1 MTQKINLSQ
10 KEENKFFEDIIH
22 GMDKQQEAMI
32 KKADSIIENV
42 AEFEEN
48 IHKQFAVYSAKY
60 IREVKY
66 NAPHKKN

>member
-10 KEENKFFEDIIH
+10 KEENKFFEDILR

-42 AEFEEN
+42 TEFEEN

-66 NAPHKKN
+66 N

>member
-1 MTQKINLSQ
+1 MRWKMTQKINLSQ
-10 KEENKFFEDIIH
+10 KEENKFFEDILR

-42 AEFEEN
+42 TEFEEN

-60 IREVKY
+60 IREVKC
-66 NAPHKKN
+66 N

>member
-1 MTQKINLSQ
+1 MTQKIDLSQ
-10 KEENKFFEDIIH
+10 KEENKFFEDILR

-42 AEFEEN
+42 TEFEEN

-66 NAPHKKN
+66 

>member
-10 KEENKFFEDIIH
+10 KEENKFFEDILR

-42 AEFEEN
+42 TEFEEN

-60 IREVKY
+60 IHEVKY
-66 NAPHKKN
+66 N

>member
-10 KEENKFFEDIIH
+10 KEENKFFEDILR

-42 AEFEEN
+42 TEFEEN

-60 IREVKY
+60 IREVKC
-66 NAPHKKN
+66 N

>member
-1 MTQKINLSQ
+1 MRWKMTQKINLSQ
-10 KEENKFFEDIIH
+10 KEENKFFEDILR

-42 AEFEEN
+42 EEFEEN

-66 NAPHKKN
+66 N

>member
-1 MTQKINLSQ
+1 MRWKMTQKIDLSQ
-10 KEENKFFEDIIH
+10 KEENKFFEDILR
-22 GMDKQQEAMI
+22 GMDKQQEAIM

-60 IREVKY
+60 IREVKC
-66 NAPHKKN
+66 N

>member
-10 KEENKFFEDIIH
+10 KEENKFFEDILR
-22 GMDKQQEAMI
+22 GMDKQQESMI

-42 AEFEEN
+42 TEFEEN

-60 IREVKY
+60 IREVKC
-66 NAPHKKN
+66 K

>member
-1 MTQKINLSQ
+1 MIQKINLSQ
-10 KEENKFFEDIIH
+10 KEENKFFENILY

-48 IHKQFAVYSAKY
+48 VHKQFAVYSAKY
-60 IREVKY
+60 IRKVEC
-66 NAPHKKN
+66 N